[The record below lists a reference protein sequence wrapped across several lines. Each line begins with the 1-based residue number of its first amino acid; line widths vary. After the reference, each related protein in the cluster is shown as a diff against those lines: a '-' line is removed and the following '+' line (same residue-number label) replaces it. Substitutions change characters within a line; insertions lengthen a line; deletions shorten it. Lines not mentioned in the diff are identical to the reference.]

1 MYRVGKEEAE
11 AVSRVVLS
19 GSYFKTRNVYN
30 ETEQADKFAEAKH
43 GTVPIN
49 TGKHKTRRK

>member
-19 GSYFKTRNVYN
+19 GRYLRQ
-30 ETEQADKFAEAKH
+30 ETSITKQNKPKKKC
-43 GTVPIN
+43 VN
-49 TGKHKTRRK
+49 CSV